1 MTQDPD
7 ADRREGGGAERAD
20 LRLRGGG
27 LKLPGLKRWRRWYGL
42 TQKELADGVDVP
54 VHYV

>member
-20 LRLRGGG
+20 PRGLRARRGP
-27 LKLPGLKRWRRWYGL
+27 KLPGLKLRRRWYGL
-42 TQKELADGVDVP
+42 TQRLDLCSSR
-54 VHYV
+54 